1 MEDNKV
7 LLAIAAELKEI
18 KTQLQEEKKKET
30 TLNNKELDSELN
42 YVVATEQRFIDLNK
56 KLDQI
61 LFSQKNTATEQRYL
75 IWAGMLLS
83 FVVITKMI
91 IDVAK
96 IYLAKF
102 I

>member
-18 KTQLQEEKKKET
+18 KFQLLEEKKKENIF
-30 TLNNKELDSELN
+30 NNKELDSELN

-61 LFSQKNTATEQRYL
+61 LCSQKNTATEHRYL
-75 IWAGMLLS
+75 IWAGMILS